1 VLLKFL
7 FGPESL
13 KLVLWGLGTLN
24 AEKTHPEACGDDE
37 SSSDGCLGSMKR
49 CLGMNR
55 PAVARAPSLGVHV
68 LVMSSADL
76 LSGVAV
82 GGRERRD
89 LR

>member
-1 VLLKFL
+1 
-7 FGPESL
+7 
-13 KLVLWGLGTLN
+13 
-24 AEKTHPEACGDDE
+24 
-37 SSSDGCLGSMKR
+37 
-49 CLGMNR
+49 MNR

>member
-1 VLLKFL
+1 MALVLLKFL

-49 CLGMNR
+49 
-55 PAVARAPSLGVHV
+55 
-68 LVMSSADL
+68 
-76 LSGVAV
+76 
-82 GGRERRD
+82 
-89 LR
+89 